1 MQVWQNQILAALSSF
16 DAAHQAAGSA
26 QKLADSAL
34 PRIAHEADQVEYLR
48 AQDLISAEFDDY
60 AASLRALERNYRNPR
75 QGQDVSDHGATTSA
89 QSLHRFESV
98 FHAGPSTTLSGAG
111 VNPNLSTAKIQQ
123 DYLNAKPG
131 MVCIDDFV
139 TPQAL

>member
-1 MQVWQNQILAALSSF
+1 MPSLTTTPHHCERLNATIEILAKDKMFLIT
-16 DAAHQAAGSA
+16 A
-26 QKLADSAL
+26 QR
-34 PRIAHEADQVEYLR
+34 PVH
-48 AQDLISAEFDDY
+48 
-60 AASLRALERNYRNPR
+60 NP
-75 QGQDVSDHGATTSA
+75 
-89 QSLHRFESV
+89 LHRFESV